1 MGNHRV
7 GVHILRP
14 RSLFLRLMNCW
25 FCTRPG
31 FHVKYIRH
39 CHPWFMAV
47 LIKSSCCSGVHETS
61 SCSLAVSLAIS
72 PSLSLSLTIYI
83 YTHHANLNKYIPYI
97 PRIYTYRRPFQESGM
112 RFNILP
118 VSTSFSFRYT
128 RTTVYVKT
136 TFYGCELVGVCT
148 K

>member
-7 GVHILRP
+7 GARILRP

-61 SCSLAVSLAIS
+61 SCSLTV
-72 PSLSLSLTIYI
+72 SLSLCLSVYVSFSLALSLSIYI
-83 YTHHANLNKYIPYI
+83 YIYHANLNKYTMYI
-97 PRIYTYRRPFQESGM
+97 GFIYISTAVSGI
-112 RFNILP
+112 RNAF
-118 VSTSFSFRYT
+118 
-128 RTTVYVKT
+128 
-136 TFYGCELVGVCT
+136 
-148 K
+148 

>member
-7 GVHILRP
+7 GARILRP

-47 LIKSSCCSGVHETS
+47 LIKSSCCSGVHEKST
-61 SCSLAVSLAIS
+61 CSLTM
-72 PSLSLSLTIYI
+72 PLSLSVYRP
-83 YTHHANLNKYIPYI
+83 NLNKYILYVH
-97 PRIYTYRRPFQESGM
+97 RIYTYWRSFQESGM

-118 VSTSFSFRYT
+118 VSSSFSFRYT
-128 RTTVYVKT
+128 RIHYSVCKNDVLWVWARTSVYQIG
-136 TFYGCELVGVCT
+136 Y
-148 K
+148 

>member
-1 MGNHRV
+1 MGNHTFGAR
-7 GVHILRP
+7 ILRQ

-47 LIKSSCCSGVHETS
+47 LIKSSCCSGVHKTS
-61 SCSLAVSLAIS
+61 SCSFSLC
-72 PSLSLSLTIYI
+72 LSRV
-83 YTHHANLNKYIPYI
+83 NLNKYILYKPC
-97 PRIYTYRRPFQESGM
+97 IYTYWRSFQESGM
-112 RFNILP
+112 HFNILP
-118 VSTSFSFRYT
+118 VFSFSFQYT
-128 RTTVYVKT
+128 RTVYVKT
-136 TFYGCELVGVCT
+136 TFHGWSHTRT